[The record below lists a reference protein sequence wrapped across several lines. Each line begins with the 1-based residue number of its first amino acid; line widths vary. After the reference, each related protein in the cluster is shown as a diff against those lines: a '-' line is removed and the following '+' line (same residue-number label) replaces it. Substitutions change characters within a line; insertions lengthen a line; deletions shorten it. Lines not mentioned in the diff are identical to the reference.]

1 MTKQQ
6 KKEQKRKAKQLARLL
21 GCRDF
26 VFTNSICVPGD
37 GIVALT
43 VELSWNGKSYW
54 ASGAAKRNMV
64 DKWNE
69 EIGVEIA
76 TGRALLRIAY
86 QILKDEEVN
95 EIIREPGI
103 FDKIAIDSLQGSPIQ
118 EEVLEAISNEY
129 GNVTGVIFV
138 KKGPGPRVMFDKGTR
153 IHADHPNPKAVP
165 GSAKYR
171 GDQMQYGY
179 GVIKPEYVPSGL
191 EAMKEKGML
200 DEQENEQSA
209 TSPGTSEG

>member
-1 MTKQQ
+1 MTK
-6 KKEQKRKAKQLARLL
+6 KEEREQRRRKAKQLARLL
-21 GCRDF
+21 GHRDF

-37 GIVALT
+37 GILALT
-43 VELSWNGKSYW
+43 VELIWNGKSYW
-54 ASGAAKRNMV
+54 ASGADKRNMV

-103 FDKIAIDSLQGSPIQ
+103 FDKIAIDDLQGSPTQ

-138 KKGPGPRVMFDKGTR
+138 KKGPGPRVTFDKGTR
-153 IHADHPNPKAVP
+153 IHADHPSPKAVP

-171 GDQMQYGY
+171 GEEYGW
-179 GVIKPEYVPSGL
+179 GIKPEVVPTGL
-191 EAMKEKGML
+191 EAIKKKEEANDRGDK
-200 DEQENEQSA
+200 A
-209 TSPGTSEG
+209 EGQPE